1 MDGHQPSA
9 YYKELQV
16 AWPLFVITIPLQF
29 IITYLYWNDLGDRPL
44 SHFGFGMATVVF
56 ILIYLTFYGM
66 TTKIT
71 NDSILVTFGIGFV
84 RKRIAIKRIKNLE
97 VVKTPW
103 YYGYGIRYIPEG
115 TLYNISGNSA
125 VELNLNDSE
134 KVIRI
139 GTKDAAKLK
148 HEIAVRKI

>member
-1 MDGHQPSA
+1 VDGHQA
-9 YYKELQV
+9 RANYKELQV

-44 SHFGFGMATVVF
+44 SHFGFGMTTIVF

-66 TTKIT
+66 TTKVT
-71 NDSILVTFGIGFV
+71 DDTILVTFGIGFV
-84 RKRIAIKRIKNLE
+84 RKRIAIKRIKNIE
-97 VVKTPW
+97 VVKTRW

-115 TLYNISGNSA
+115 MLYNISGNSA
-125 VELNLNDSE
+125 VELNLSDSE
-134 KVIRI
+134 RVIRI

-148 HEIAVRKI
+148 HKIEVRMI